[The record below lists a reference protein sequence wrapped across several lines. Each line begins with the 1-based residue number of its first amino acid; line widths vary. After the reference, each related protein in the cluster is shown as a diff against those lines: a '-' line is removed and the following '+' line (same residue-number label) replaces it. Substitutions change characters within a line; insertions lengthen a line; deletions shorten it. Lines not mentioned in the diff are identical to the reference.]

1 MADTFSLFNAR
12 IATTERESSHDLE
25 PGTIKLSRSVEGLK
39 GRAASG
45 LSILFII
52 EYNLD
57 LKQKLRIY
65 QRKLLFSNLKPKKI
79 CFFLN

>member
-1 MADTFSLFNAR
+1 MADTFSLLNAR

-25 PGTIKLSRSVEGLK
+25 PGSPWDSSTIKLSRSLVGLK
-39 GRAASG
+39 GRAVSG
-45 LSILFII
+45 SSILFSI

-65 QRKLLFSNLKPKKI
+65 QKNLKI
-79 CFFLN
+79 CFFF